1 GGTAGVPAAG
11 VGAAVGRGRS
21 DSIDDARPVNA
32 DQASRPVGDEPPR
45 RLARRSRAY
54 EQHLGGTDGPD
65 WERPRRHEA
74 YPTIKTRVGMP
85 NLSRPALMIG
95 AIAIAAIALF
105 FLPALLGIGGTGSP
119 AASSLAPSGAAASQS
134 LLPTQVPAPTPVLY
148 TIKKNDILSKIAS
161 AHGVSLADLLA
172 ANPKIKDPNKIT
184 EGQVI
189 TIPVPSSAPDL
200 GGGSAQPSPSAS

>member
-1 GGTAGVPAAG
+1 
-11 VGAAVGRGRS
+11 
-21 DSIDDARPVNA
+21 
-32 DQASRPVGDEPPR
+32 
-45 RLARRSRAY
+45 
-54 EQHLGGTDGPD
+54 
-65 WERPRRHEA
+65 
-74 YPTIKTRVGMP
+74 MP

-119 AASSLAPSGAAASQS
+119 AGPSLAPSGAAASQS

-172 ANPKIKDPNKIT
+172 ANPQIKNPNRIT

-189 TIPVPSSAPDL
+189 TIPVPSGGPDQ